1 MRVAVVVAAET
12 ITMTILEF
20 VAQLCPASRAA
31 FVVVISIVFP
41 TSVVAVLV
49 VVAFAVQLNPSTI
62 FKLHKLA
69 VATTKNSAQNK
80 LFFLFVFCLALSLFS
95 VLCSHLKPC
104 SLSAKFLNNA
114 AFSELNSRLECVD
127 FDSPVDYMKNR

>member
-1 MRVAVVVAAET
+1 MVRVAVVVVVAET

-41 TSVVAVLV
+41 SSV

-114 AFSELNSRLECVD
+114 ASSELNSRLECVD